1 MAYIFLCEK
10 ENVNEK
16 KASISESILWVL
28 ILFSQIIHSL
38 KRGILGREYIR
49 YSLLFIPTT
58 CLLIFFFATEKG
70 IAVKLCTNKFLVCL
84 GDLSSH
90 AFLIHFVVIRYVQTI
105 YEILG
110 GGAKMDTGNRIF
122 WPYSRFIMAGK
133 GTGEKVQMVEMKN

>member
-38 KRGILGREYIR
+38 KWGILGREYIR

-110 GGAKMDTGNRIF
+110 GGQKWIPAIVSFGLTVVLSWLVKEL
-122 WPYSRFIMAGK
+122 
-133 GTGEKVQMVEMKN
+133 EKKYRWLK